1 LGISL
6 QDLDVVGTKPFPAAM
21 WSALFA
27 EEPKLLLKKKR
38 HDHVS

>member
-6 QDLDVVGTKPFPAAM
+6 QDLDVVGTKPFPA
-21 WSALFA
+21 ALFA